1 MVKKKNRHLR
11 IDDFHKQ
18 YFHALKKRA
27 AGYESALG
35 KKLVEYKRAQEKFA
49 KREFTDSNQEEL
61 FESVQKSQ
69 VTYLGDFHTFDQ
81 SIKNLER
88 ILRFLCSQCSDQLV
102 LGLELIHSE
111 NQVFLDQFLA
121 GKISEEDFL
130 TSIDYSE
137 SWKFPWNYYK
147 LIFDYSI
154 KQKIPI
160 IALNSKG
167 SLAQRDNHAANLI
180 NEYLINEPDSHL
192 LILFGE
198 LHILPNKLPKKVMQ
212 KSKRELKY
220 TIIHQNL
227 DTVFWALEEK
237 KSKADIIA
245 FNESE
250 FSLQNSPPWLK
261 YESMIFW
268 YEHLSEDPEFDIH
281 NYVIETGK
289 LLFNNDIYDNFLFLL
304 NKIRDSLNLKST
316 PQNLDDYTLFDYYS
330 LDKVLAQIE
339 KNSSSTQQEMYQK
352 ALLQGEVFSLPNTQ
366 AYYCSSYT
374 ITRLAYLAGVHLLK
388 AYSQKV
394 CIVGEHSKR
403 ALFSQLFKE
412 SIFGYIGSKILNP
425 SRKCNM
431 YQDYKTISTDAM
443 ATARARKIAQQ
454 ILSIVDAPHN
464 TPELIS
470 KNSHLENYFLSQRL
484 GYFLAEII
492 SQHLTEN
499 DVKRFNEII
508 QTILASNNHSTDLI
522 SVIKMMTQFPYK
534 KSKKPYF

>member
-27 AGYESALG
+27 ASYESALG
-35 KKLVEYKRAQEKFA
+35 KKLKEYKRSQEKFS
-49 KREFTDSNQEEL
+49 KRDFKESNQEEL
-61 FESVQKSQ
+61 FRSIQNSQ

-81 SIKNLER
+81 SIKNFER
-88 ILRFLCSQCSDQLV
+88 ILRFLCSKCSSQFV

-111 NQVFLDQFLA
+111 NQIFLDQFLA

-130 TSIDYSE
+130 KSIDYSE
-137 SWKFPWNYYK
+137 SWKFPWHYYK
-147 LIFDYSI
+147 LLFDYSME
-154 KQKIPI
+154 QKIPI
-160 IALNSKG
+160 IALNSQG
-167 SLAQRDNHAANLI
+167 SLAKRDDHAAHLI
-180 NEYLINEPDSHL
+180 NQYLNDKPKSQL
-192 LILFGE
+192 LVLFGE
-198 LHILPNKLPKKVMQ
+198 LHILPNKLPKKVAQ
-212 KSKRELKY
+212 KSKRELAQ

-227 DTVFWALEEK
+227 DTVFWALEK
-237 KSKADIIA
+237 RKSKADIIK

-304 NKIRDSLNLKST
+304 NKIKDSLNLKNT

-330 LDKVLAQIE
+330 LDKVVTQIV
-339 KNSSSTQQEMYQK
+339 KNSSSAQQEMYEK
-352 ALLQGEVFSLPNTQ
+352 VLLQGEVFSLPNIQ

-374 ITRLAYLAGVHLLK
+374 VTRLAYLAGVHLLK
-388 AYSQKV
+388 AYSQKI

-403 ALFSQLFKE
+403 AHFSQLFKE
-412 SIFGYIGSKILNP
+412 SIFGYLGSKILNP

-431 YQDYKTISTDAM
+431 YQDYKIIAADTEVP
-443 ATARARKIAQQ
+443 ARARKIAQQ
-454 ILSIVDAPHN
+454 VLAIVDTPQN

-492 SQHLTEN
+492 SQHLTED
-499 DVKRFNEII
+499 DVKLFNQII
-508 QTILASNNHSTDLI
+508 QTILASSNHSKDFI
-522 SVIKMMTQFPYK
+522 NVIKMMTQFPYK